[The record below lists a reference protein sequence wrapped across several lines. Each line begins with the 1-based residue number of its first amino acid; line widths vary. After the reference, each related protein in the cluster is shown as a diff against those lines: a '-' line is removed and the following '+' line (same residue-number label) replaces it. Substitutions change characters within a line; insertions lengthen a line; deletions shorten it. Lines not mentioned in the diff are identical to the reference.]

1 MSSIEEPAANNV
13 TTANTGVTQSL
24 SDTSITIMSS
34 SEETPPPSA
43 IEEIP
48 SPSPSTITSSIEVPR
63 EVSQSLTSI
72 SRKRK
77 ADGRLEGYY
86 LLSVYLNTGTYSCQV
101 ALFK

>member
-1 MSSIEEPAANNV
+1 MSSIEEPEIIFEEPEIVFEEPAANNV

-24 SDTSITIMSS
+24 SDSSITVMSS
-34 SEETPPPSA
+34 SEEAPPPS

-48 SPSPSTITSSIEVPR
+48 SPSPSAITSSIEVPR

-77 ADGRLEGYY
+77 ADGRLR
-86 LLSVYLNTGTYSCQV
+86 TY
-101 ALFK
+101 

>member
-1 MSSIEEPAANNV
+1 MSSIEEPEIIFEEPAANNV

-24 SDTSITIMSS
+24 SDSSITVMSS
-34 SEETPPPSA
+34 SEEAPPPS

-48 SPSPSTITSSIEVPR
+48 SPSPSAITSSIEVPR

-77 ADGRLEGYY
+77 ADGRLGKEHTNIIYHPHI
-86 LLSVYLNTGTYSCQV
+86 
-101 ALFK
+101 

>member
-34 SEETPPPSA
+34 SEEAPPPSA
-43 IEEIP
+43 IEEI
-48 SPSPSTITSSIEVPR
+48 PSPSTITSSIEVPR

-77 ADGRLEGYY
+77 ADGRLE
-86 LLSVYLNTGTYSCQV
+86 
-101 ALFK
+101 